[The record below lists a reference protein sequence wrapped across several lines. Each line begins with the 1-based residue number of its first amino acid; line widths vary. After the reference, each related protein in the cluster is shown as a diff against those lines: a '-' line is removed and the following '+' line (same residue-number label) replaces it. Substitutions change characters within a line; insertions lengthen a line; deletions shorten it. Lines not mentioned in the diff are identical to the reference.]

1 MSQIT
6 ITGCML
12 SGIMTAF
19 LAANNDNKL
28 ESAATAICV
37 MGLAGEIG
45 YHHLNEGEGNAR
57 YEWR

>member
-37 MGLAGEIG
+37 MGLAGKSVIVI
-45 YHHLNEGEGNAR
+45 
-57 YEWR
+57 